1 MPNWQISGQYMETC
15 NCDFLCPCPLTG
27 MAETTHGYCIFAM
40 AFRIDQGQFDGTS
53 LAGLNFVLIGRTPGA
68 MSEGNWDVGLI
79 ADERASQDQQ
89 QALAQIVSGQVGG
102 AMANLAPLIGNFLG
116 VEAKPIRFE
125 GQGSSWS
132 VNIPDR
138 LDQAVQGVSGLG
150 GEDLYLDNAGHPA
163 NNRLGLAHAQRSQL
177 HAFGIDW
184 EDTSGR
190 NNGHFAP
197 FDWSG

>member
-1 MPNWQISGQYMETC
+1 MPNWQISGQYLETC

-40 AFRIDQGQFDGTS
+40 AFRIDQGHFDGTS
-53 LAGLNFVLIGRTPGA
+53 LAGLNFVLVGRTPGA
-68 MSEGNWDVGLI
+68 MADGNWDVGVI

-89 QALAQIVSGQVGG
+89 QALAQIVKGQAGG
-102 AMANLAPLIGNFLG
+102 PWANISPLIGNFLG
-116 VEAKPIRFE
+116 VDAKPIRFE
-125 GQGSSWS
+125 GQGNSWS
-132 VNIPDR
+132 VSIPDT
-138 LDQAVQGVSGLG
+138 LDQAVQGVNGMG
-150 GEDLYLDNAGHPA
+150 GENLYLDNSGHPVS
-163 NNRLGLAHAQRSQL
+163 NRLALARAQRSQL

-197 FDWSG
+197 FDWTG